1 MDNKDY
7 IRHHILPKGI
17 PVRKYK
23 KQAITLSKKKKKPSK
38 WPQFP
43 VIFPVYSKVYSFSCE
58 MIAERG
64 YNDIIS
70 QNFRALKDPSTIL
83 PLTPH
88 FPFKDKV
95 IDNQRD
101 LKVFQVHQAGSLIS

>member
-1 MDNKDY
+1 
-7 IRHHILPKGI
+7 
-17 PVRKYK
+17 
-23 KQAITLSKKKKKPSK
+23 
-38 WPQFP
+38 
-43 VIFPVYSKVYSFSCE
+43 